1 MNFEDKLKIIDTYIS
16 CYNNFDVDGML
27 RLLHED
33 VEFKNISNQETSVST
48 KGIKDLE
55 ALANQS
61 KAIFKT
67 RKQTVK
73 RKEDLI
79 EKVVIHIT
87 FEGVLAIDL
96 PNGLKEGET
105 IKLDGISEFRFI
117 ENKISQII
125 DIS

>member
-1 MNFEDKLKIIDTYIS
+1 MKFEDKLKIIDTYIS

-27 RLLHED
+27 RLLNED
-33 VEFKNISNQETSVST
+33 VEFKNISNHETTVIT

-79 EKVVIHIT
+79 DKVVIHIT
-87 FEGVLAIDL
+87 FEGVLAIDI
-96 PNGLKEGET
+96 PNGLKGGET
-105 IKLDGISEFRFI
+105 MKLDGISEFRFI
-117 ENKISQII
+117 ENKISQIT